1 MPLPSAIS
9 EQSRLL
15 SVNIHQEPAIDL
27 GHLIPG
33 MKLWPLFLDPE
44 NATWVLYAV
53 YAPGTRLP
61 KHFHTGA
68 VHFFTT
74 KGTWGYEEYP
84 DDPQTPGSYLYEPP
98 GTVHTFNI
106 PADAT
111 ETVEGFM
118 VVSGVNV
125 TFDDEGNYL
134 STDHAG
140 SMATDSGYRSSGKD
154 PPLYGLGFDGPRSPR
169 MMGLRSGSGPLRTG
183 NRS

>member
-1 MPLPSAIS
+1 MALP
-9 EQSRLL
+9 EQITHQDRLL
-15 SVNIHQEPAIDL
+15 TLNIHREPAIDL

-33 MKLWPLFLDPE
+33 MKLWPLFLDPD
-44 NATWVLYAV
+44 NGTWVLYAH

-74 KGTWGYEEYP
+74 RGTWGYEEYP
-84 DDPQTPGSYLYEPP
+84 QDPQTAGSYLYEPP

-106 PADAT
+106 PAEAT

-125 TFDDEGNYL
+125 VFDDDGNYL
-134 STDHAG
+134 GTDHAG
-140 SMATDSGYRSSGKD
+140 SMEAIIIECAKRQGIDLPRYIRPGGRAGFTFPAPAPATS
-154 PPLYGLGFDGPRSPR
+154 
-169 MMGLRSGSGPLRTG
+169 
-183 NRS
+183 